1 MKKKVI
7 VFGSCNLDLFFD
19 ISDMGFFVDT
29 SLGAEDALHFDSH
42 KQAPG
47 GKGANQAVA
56 AAKAGA
62 KVHFFGAVG
71 RGAHARFLIE
81 NFKKIGINASGIK
94 ETPEPTGLAVIF
106 NKPNGSHK
114 IVVSHG
120 ANRLAKSS
128 QVPDRLLN
136 KNTLLVFQT
145 ETDLKENAK
154 LMKRGKKKGAKV
166 IFNVAPA
173 AALPPK
179 DLLNIDYL
187 ILNKPEAEV
196 IAKSERMGVENLP
209 LFAKAMADKFDLMCI
224 VTLGKLGVLAA
235 FPDKDAVISLPSL
248 PVKAIDTVGAGDA
261 FVGAFAAALAE
272 NEDPSTALAHGVV
285 AGSLACTRIGAQTAL
300 PTAKE
305 IKKKLRSLGPKF

>member
-1 MKKKVI
+1 MRS
-7 VFGSCNLDLFFD
+7 FS
-19 ISDMGFFVDT
+19 
-29 SLGAEDALHFDSH
+29 
-42 KQAPG
+42 
-47 GKGANQAVA
+47 
-56 AAKAGA
+56 
-62 KVHFFGAVG
+62 
-71 RGAHARFLIE
+71 
-81 NFKKIGINASGIK
+81 INR
-94 ETPEPTGLAVIF
+94 
-106 NKPNGSHK
+106 NGSHK

-187 ILNKPEAEV
+187 IINKPEAEV

-235 FPDKDAVISLPSL
+235 FPDKDDVISLPSL
-248 PVKAIDTVGAGDA
+248 TVKAIDTVGAGRCVCRRVRGGTSRKRRPLDGLSA
-261 FVGAFAAALAE
+261 RCRRRLVGLYAHRRANSFAAREGNQKETTVSRPKILSCLKNLFGPADHAGKKIRRNSLFPELLKDHETRAL
-272 NEDPSTALAHGVV
+272 GVV
-285 AGSLACTRIGAQTAL
+285 AAAVSRLVKLLHPVHPFILSL
-300 PTAKE
+300 
-305 IKKKLRSLGPKF
+305 